1 MHCGA
6 SEGFMK
12 LGQCEIAT
20 SLPVFS
26 YLLCANESNQLS
38 RRQLILLLQPSFS
51 EDGTNVRKSM
61 KMIPTLHSQSMCEKL
76 QVEEG
81 VESLLGAFYNLQLG
95 WMKNRPLALN
105 YNLVFNLLLLMK
117 GSSGLSFQK
126 LTLVAKQC
134 FYRLG
139 ASIVVLYQPRRNSL
153 NFMILPLQIPSLDFH
168 EETVH
173 FMQRSLCTYLCLAL
187 LDLKTF

>member
-1 MHCGA
+1 MYA
-6 SEGFMK
+6 
-12 LGQCEIAT
+12 
-20 SLPVFS
+20 
-26 YLLCANESNQLS
+26 
-38 RRQLILLLQPSFS
+38 
-51 EDGTNVRKSM
+51 SM
-61 KMIPTLHSQSMCEKL
+61 KMMPTLHSQSMCEKL

-134 FYRLG
+134 FYQG
-139 ASIVVLYQPRRNSL
+139 APTVVLYQLRRNSL
-153 NFMILPLQIPSLDFH
+153 KFMILPLQIPSLDFH
-168 EETVH
+168 KETVH
-173 FMQRSLCTYLCLAL
+173 LIQLSLYLFVPGFAGQ
-187 LDLKTF
+187 KIF

>member
-1 MHCGA
+1 MYA
-6 SEGFMK
+6 
-12 LGQCEIAT
+12 
-20 SLPVFS
+20 
-26 YLLCANESNQLS
+26 
-38 RRQLILLLQPSFS
+38 
-51 EDGTNVRKSM
+51 SM

-81 VESLLGAFYNLQLG
+81 VESLLGAFYNLQWG
-95 WMKNRPLALN
+95 WMKNHNLA
-105 YNLVFNLLLLMK
+105 FNLLLLMK

-134 FYRLG
+134 FYHLG

-173 FMQRSLCTYLCLAL
+173 FMQRSLYTYL
-187 LDLKTF
+187 